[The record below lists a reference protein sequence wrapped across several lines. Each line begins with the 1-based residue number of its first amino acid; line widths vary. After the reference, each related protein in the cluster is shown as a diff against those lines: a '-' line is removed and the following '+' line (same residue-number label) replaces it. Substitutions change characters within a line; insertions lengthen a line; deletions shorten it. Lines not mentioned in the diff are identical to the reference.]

1 MYNKWD
7 AVPMTGF
14 RDVYALTNPIGGV
27 YFNVRGYKKLSRRNK
42 YDEKE

>member
-14 RDVYALTNPIGGV
+14 RDVYALTNPIGG
-27 YFNVRGYKKLSRRNK
+27 GYTLM
-42 YDEKE
+42 

>member
-14 RDVYALTNPIGGV
+14 RDVYALTNPIGG
-27 YFNVRGYKKLSRRNK
+27 YTLM
-42 YDEKE
+42 